1 MKADKQISLHR
12 TAGQDSTWKMT
23 PPQYNPRAEGLLE
36 QEDPQPRG
44 AGKMQRKLNRVRFE
58 SRPRKRQRPM
68 PEDPIIVAYSDE
80 DEGDDPLIIV
90 AGLEGDNE
98 QKDQEVEHT
107 REEEPPQSPPEEEKG
122 SLPYAYTPRSPPYP
136 PPEDEDWDTKGMPE
150 LVDIEEDQ
158 DTVTVVP
165 ADQNADKD
173 FFKDSARQS
182 EVKQKYDSEIKQAPW
197 TPQNASDNQPDNHSD
212 DHSDNPLMKLGDLIP
227 KATPVYEGFWKNSDM
242 DILSRLDV
250 ASEELKAKRRNNQ
263 KKTPE
268 ESTPKEQNKIDTED
282 PHPNRPAS
290 PSIQMS
296 TQDDLRDN
304 LEDTMSNVPVEP
316 VTPQTGPPKVIPPT
330 PYSEH
335 DLVAPPPQIPTNF
348 RIKLKSVA
356 KMRTGPPPQK
366 AKMLVDLVTGP
377 KLIIQKLTPEEVQEL
392 TLPPAE
398 AANLQ
403 N

>member
-1 MKADKQISLHR
+1 
-12 TAGQDSTWKMT
+12 MT
-23 PPQYNPRAEGLLE
+23 PPPYNPRAEGLLE

-90 AGLEGDNE
+90 AGLEGDDD

-122 SLPYAYTPRSPPYP
+122 SMPYAYTPRSPLYP
-136 PPEDEDWDTKGMPE
+136 PPEDEDWDAEGMAE
-150 LVDIEEDQ
+150 LVDIDKDQ
-158 DTVTVVP
+158 DTVIVVP

-173 FFKDSARQS
+173 FFKDSERQS

-197 TPQNASDNQPDNHSD
+197 TPQTASDNQSDN
-212 DHSDNPLMKLGDLIP
+212 HSDNPLTKLGDLIP
-227 KATPVYEGFWKNSDM
+227 KATPVYEGFWKNSDV
-242 DILSRLDV
+242 DILSRLDA

-263 KKTPE
+263 KETPE
-268 ESTPKEQNKIDTED
+268 ESSPEEQNKIDIEG
-282 PHPNRPAS
+282 PHPDRPAS
-290 PSIQMS
+290 PSIQTS
-296 TQDDLRDN
+296 TRDDLRDN
-304 LEDTMSNVPVEP
+304 LEDTMSNVPVELM
-316 VTPQTGPPKVIPPT
+316 TPQTGPPKVIPPT

-335 DLVAPPPQIPTNF
+335 DLIAPPPQIPTNF

-377 KLIIQKLTPEEVQEL
+377 KLIIWKLTPEEIQEL
-392 TLPPAE
+392 SLPPAE
-398 AANLQ
+398 AAKP
-403 N
+403 

>member
-1 MKADKQISLHR
+1 MHIPQDHLPTPHLKMR
-12 TAGQDSTWKMT
+12 TGT
-23 PPQYNPRAEGLLE
+23 PE
-36 QEDPQPRG
+36 
-44 AGKMQRKLNRVRFE
+44 
-58 SRPRKRQRPM
+58 
-68 PEDPIIVAYSDE
+68 
-80 DEGDDPLIIV
+80 
-90 AGLEGDNE
+90 
-98 QKDQEVEHT
+98 
-107 REEEPPQSPPEEEKG
+107 
-122 SLPYAYTPRSPPYP
+122 
-136 PPEDEDWDTKGMPE
+136 GMPE
-150 LVDIEEDQ
+150 LVDIDEDQ

-173 FFKDSARQS
+173 FFKDSERQS

-197 TPQNASDNQPDNHSD
+197 TPQTASDSDNHLTTT
-212 DHSDNPLMKLGDLIP
+212 HSDNPLMKLGDLIP
-227 KATPVYEGFWKNSDM
+227 KATPVYEGFWKNSDV
-242 DILSRLDV
+242 DILSRLDA

-263 KKTPE
+263 KETPE
-268 ESTPKEQNKIDTED
+268 ESTPEEQNKIDIED
-282 PHPNRPAS
+282 PHPDRPVS

-296 TQDDLRDN
+296 TRDDLRDN

-348 RIKLKSVA
+348 RIKLKSVV

-377 KLIIQKLTPEEVQEL
+377 KLIIWKLTPEEVQEL
-392 TLPPAE
+392 SLPPAE
-398 AANLQ
+398 AAKLQ

>member
-1 MKADKQISLHR
+1 MKR
-12 TAGQDSTWKMT
+12 STWKIT
-23 PPQYNPRAEGLLE
+23 PPQYNPRVEGLLE
-36 QEDPQPRG
+36 QEDPRPRG

-90 AGLEGDNE
+90 AGLEGDDE
-98 QKDQEVEHT
+98 QKDQEVEYT
-107 REEEPPQSPPEEEKG
+107 REEKPPQSPPEEEKG
-122 SLPYAYTPRSPPYP
+122 SLPYAYTLRSPPPAFTFTYP
-136 PPEDEDWDTKGMPE
+136 PPEDEDWDTEGMPE

-158 DTVTVVP
+158 DTETVVP

-173 FFKDSARQS
+173 FFKNSARQS
-182 EVKQKYDSEIKQAPW
+182 EVQQKYDSEIKQAPW
-197 TPQNASDNQPDNHSD
+197 TPQNDSDN
-212 DHSDNPLMKLGDLIP
+212 HSDNPLTKIGDMIP

-242 DILSRLDV
+242 DILSRLDA
-250 ASEELKAKRRNNQ
+250 ASKELKAKRRNNQ

-268 ESTPKEQNKIDTED
+268 ESTPEEWNKIDIED
-282 PHPNRPAS
+282 PHPDRPVS
-290 PSIQMS
+290 PSIQTS
-296 TQDDLRDN
+296 TRDDLRDN
-304 LEDTMSNVPVEP
+304 LEDTMSNVPMEP

-335 DLVAPPPQIPTNF
+335 DLVAPPPQILTNF
-348 RIKLKSVA
+348 RIKLKLVA

-366 AKMLVDLVTGP
+366 TKMLVDLVTGP
-377 KLIIQKLTPEEVQEL
+377 KLIIWKLTPKEVQEL
-392 TLPPAE
+392 TLPSAE
-398 AANLQ
+398 AAKLQ